1 MHRSEPRQREQLPG
15 YRRGVAGEGRSV
27 RGAASGPPLRRQVF
41 VGFSLVKRRG
51 RGLARETLPVLTG
64 LRTFLERTT
73 GFEPASSCC
82 LDGASTVPFAIDSN
96 QREGVRTDDATRPDR
111 WSRWSARVLAPVH
124 PVGLVPGPRSN
135 PFSRDVATFRRGVH
149 GHQLDELIQGGDGR

>member
-15 YRRGVAGEGRSV
+15 HRRAVGGEGRIV
-27 RGAASGPPLRRQVF
+27 RGAASGPPLRREISLV
-41 VGFSLVKRRG
+41 SLVKRPWERPG
-51 RGLARETLPVLTG
+51 SGGPSSLAG

-96 QREGVRTDDATRPDR
+96 QREGVRTDDASRPDR

-124 PVGLVPGPRSN
+124 PVGLVPGPSPN
-135 PFSRDVATFRRGVH
+135 PFSRDVAMFRRGVH